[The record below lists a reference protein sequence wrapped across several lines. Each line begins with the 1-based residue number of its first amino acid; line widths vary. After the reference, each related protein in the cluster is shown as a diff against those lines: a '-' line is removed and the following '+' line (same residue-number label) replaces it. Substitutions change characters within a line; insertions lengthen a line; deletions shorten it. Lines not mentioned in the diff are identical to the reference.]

1 MTEVAQQKYAAVIID
16 DEVDDVLAQLAESV
30 DFTGQ
35 KQAVDLAQARR
46 RKIIK
51 ETEYID
57 QKLQRKREQLFDD
70 WSERFFVMF
79 EKTFQKFKTKLINLH
94 LNTNQV
100 QELNQ
105 ILEISIKELQSQLKN
120 IHNDYINNEAN
131 EQMT

>member
-1 MTEVAQQKYAAVIID
+1 MTEVAQQKYSAVVYD

-120 IHNDYINNEAN
+120 IHNDYINHQVS
-131 EQMT
+131 EQL